1 MFSRDLLL
9 SDSVVTQQLEECL
22 YGVKFQLQWR
32 LRELQLTA
40 TQHRFLM
47 QGVKKKK
54 KKRGRGEMN
63 VRNLKFPKSCLQIL
77 IRGKVRMGVAYCTC
91 SFNFSC
97 YFPSFHFQFFT
108 CSLKIAL
115 VFCQRQ
121 NLKMSP
127 IKRFTGTKKYV
138 S

>member
-1 MFSRDLLL
+1 MAAAR
-9 SDSVVTQQLEECL
+9 VTAYSHVASFFNVGGQKEKE
-22 YGVKFQLQWR
+22 
-32 LRELQLTA
+32 
-40 TQHRFLM
+40 
-47 QGVKKKK
+47 

-63 VRNLKFPKSCLQIL
+63 VRNLKFPNCLQIL
-77 IRGKVRMGVAYCTC
+77 IRGKVRMGVAYCIC

-138 S
+138 SQAAVQCRCPMTTKATKTYSK